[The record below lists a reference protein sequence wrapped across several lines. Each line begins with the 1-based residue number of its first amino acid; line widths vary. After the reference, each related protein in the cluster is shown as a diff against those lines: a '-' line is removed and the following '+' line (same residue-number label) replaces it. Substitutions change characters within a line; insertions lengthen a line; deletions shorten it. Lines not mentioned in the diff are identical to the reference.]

1 MSTERPTEPA
11 KDVAWVEAQLSAGA
25 LQDHLEAA
33 VNKAVN
39 EKPQNL
45 SQRVA
50 EHLLLASVPPVA
62 RPELF
67 AAALLVA
74 RAGEGYEG
82 LAETLRQLA
91 EKPEIPEQLSA
102 FVQNRLHH
110 WRRRAAV
117 RAQKTPVLPGL
128 QMKCD
133 EFDGIHALSSARV
146 HPQVWNWRK
155 MKTADGLPIYGAG
168 QCHLDG
174 LVFLARQLKEA
185 GYRRVFWFNMREE
198 PLVFLNGTACA
209 PRVEGKL
216 NENVRAILRRAIRR
230 HLLRSSR

>member
-1 MSTERPTEPA
+1 MSERPTEPE

-39 EKPQNL
+39 EKPDNL

-82 LAETLRQLA
+82 LAETLR
-91 EKPEIPEQLSA
+91 
-102 FVQNRLHH
+102 
-110 WRRRAAV
+110 
-117 RAQKTPVLPGL
+117 
-128 QMKCD
+128 
-133 EFDGIHALSSARV
+133 
-146 HPQVWNWRK
+146 HP
-155 MKTADGLPIYGAG
+155 TG
-168 QCHLDG
+168 
-174 LVFLARQLKEA
+174 
-185 GYRRVFWFNMREE
+185 
-198 PLVFLNGTACA
+198 
-209 PRVEGKL
+209 
-216 NENVRAILRRAIRR
+216 
-230 HLLRSSR
+230 

>member
-1 MSTERPTEPA
+1 MSERPAEPV
-11 KDVAWVEAQLSAGA
+11 KDVAWIESQLSAGA

-33 VNKAVN
+33 VNKAVD
-39 EKPQNL
+39 EKPDNL

-133 EFDGIHALSSARV
+133 EFDGIHALSSERV

-209 PRVEGKL
+209 PRVEGK
-216 NENVRAILRRAIRR
+216 VSAPAITT
-230 HLLRSSR
+230 SSIATATTSTSTST

>member
-1 MSTERPTEPA
+1 MSTERPPEPV
-11 KDVAWVEAQLSAGA
+11 KDVAWIESQLSAGA

-39 EKPQNL
+39 EKPENL

-50 EHLLLASVPPVA
+50 EHMLLASVPPVA

-216 NENVRAILRRAIRR
+216 NENVRAILSRAIRR
-230 HLLRSSR
+230 HLQRSSR

>member
-1 MSTERPTEPA
+1 MKYGIERDGRSPTSHPGVEKERVSSFLGSDGKVIATKLLLDSNFGASRDELTPLRRCEPTAPHRSSLRAAQLSRTAANASCKNAIMSTERAPEPE

-39 EKPQNL
+39 EKPDNL

-82 LAETLRQLA
+82 LAETLRQLLINSTSLA
-91 EKPEIPEQLSA
+91 DAHQ
-102 FVQNRLHH
+102 R
-110 WRRRAAV
+110 V
-117 RAQKTPVLPGL
+117 R
-128 QMKCD
+128 
-133 EFDGIHALSSARV
+133 EFIA
-146 HPQVWNWRK
+146 
-155 MKTADGLPIYGAG
+155 
-168 QCHLDG
+168 
-174 LVFLARQLKEA
+174 
-185 GYRRVFWFNMREE
+185 
-198 PLVFLNGTACA
+198 
-209 PRVEGKL
+209 
-216 NENVRAILRRAIRR
+216 
-230 HLLRSSR
+230 SR